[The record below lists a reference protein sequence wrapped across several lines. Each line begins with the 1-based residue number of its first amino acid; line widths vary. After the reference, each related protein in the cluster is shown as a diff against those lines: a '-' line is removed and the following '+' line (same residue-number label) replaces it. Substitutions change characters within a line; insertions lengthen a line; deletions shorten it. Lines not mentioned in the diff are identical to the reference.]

1 MPARTKTIDELRE
14 ELREKEGQV
23 TNLRKQRRTL
33 AKELDALDRQINA
46 LTGKRRRGRKPGPKP
61 GRKPGRPAKKAT
73 RRTGKKTAK
82 RGAKKA
88 AKRAAKKT
96 TRRAGRRATGKPLT
110 EYIREVLA
118 QAAEPM
124 RVRDIMTAVSKAGY
138 RSASKDFYNIVAA
151 TVRDPKYFQRIK
163 RGVYKLKK

>member
-1 MPARTKTIDELRE
+1 MPAFVDASSAAEATDVILELISSAA
-14 ELREKEGQV
+14 
-23 TNLRKQRRTL
+23 L
-33 AKELDALDRQINA
+33 ARELDALDRQINA
-46 LTGKRRRGRKPGPKP
+46 LTGKRKRRGRKPGPKP
-61 GRKPGRPAKKAT
+61 GRKPGRPAMRAT

-82 RGAKKA
+82 R
-88 AKRAAKKT
+88 AAKKT
-96 TRRAGRRATGKPLT
+96 VRRARKRATGKPLT

-118 QAAEPM
+118 QAAAPM

-151 TVRDPKYFQRIK
+151 TVRDPKSFQRIK